1 MKEDLANLNNDD
13 VVYFG
18 ERIEL
23 YLISHLLISGML
35 DREKLGKIFGLKQS
49 VRWLQI
55 NYYFFE
61 FKQDL
66 IGQEIEIKNK
76 FNKDGVS
83 YAKVLIKDCL
93 KYGHKLQKV
102 CREISRKSG
111 KINDKLGLIKLA
123 EEFLKAERD
132 YTVFY
137 NITMFEGPVMDM
149 AKEIVKKYAKDE
161 KEAENL
167 FNLISTSSTETVV
180 EKEQEAFLNLAI
192 KPKNKQNLLISRHAE
207 KYGWMSMRFFIGNS
221 WNNQSILD
229 RLSRISKEE
238 AEAELIKRSNKRKEI
253 ESAIKLTTKNFS
265 KKDKGI
271 VKQVRDMV
279 YLRNQ
284 RADFFH
290 ESGYHIKPFL
300 DKVAGMLDV
309 SYSDLLHICV
319 PEIILALEGNFDY
332 KKYIDERKKNFIIYY
347 NFNEPVVLQG
357 IEVENYLKEKS
368 FLNLQL
374 YKEDKISG
382 KIAYKGIKTGR
393 VKIIKTSDENHK
405 VENGDVVVS
414 IMTIPS
420 FIPALEKASAFVTD
434 EGGITCHAAIVARE
448 MGKPCIIG
456 TKIATKVLKDGD
468 LVEVDAERGIVK
480 ILERS
485 GKLNTDNKSRDDK
498 N

>member
-1 MKEDLANLNNDD
+1 MKEDLVNLKNGD

-18 ERIEL
+18 ERIEP
-23 YLISHLLISGML
+23 YLASHILISGML
-35 DREKLGKIFGLKQS
+35 DREKLEKIFGLKQS

-55 NYYFFE
+55 NYYFFQ

-66 IGQEIEIKNK
+66 ARQEIEIKNK
-76 FNKDGVS
+76 FNEDGVS

-102 CREISRKSG
+102 CREISGKSG
-111 KINDKLGLIKLA
+111 KINDKLGLIELA
-123 EEFLKAERD
+123 EEFLKAEGD

-149 AKEIVKKYAKDE
+149 AKEIVKKYTKDE

-180 EKEQEAFLNLAI
+180 EKEQEAFLDLAI
-192 KPKNKQNLLISRHAE
+192 KPKNKQNLLVPRHVE
-207 KYGWMSMRFFIGNS
+207 KYGWMSMRFFIGDS
-221 WNNQSILD
+221 WNNQSILN
-229 RLSRISKEE
+229 RLNRISKKE
-238 AEAELIKRSNKRKEI
+238 AEVELIKRVNKRREI
-253 ESAIKLTTKNFS
+253 ESAIKLAIKNFS
-265 KKDKGI
+265 KKDKGV

-300 DKVAGMLDV
+300 DKVARTLDV
-309 SYSDLLHICV
+309 SYSDLLNICV
-319 PEIILALEGNFDY
+319 PEIISALKGDFDY
-332 KKYIDERKKNFIIYY
+332 KKCIDERKKNFIIYH

-357 IEVENYLKEKS
+357 IEVENYLKDKS

-374 YKEDKISG
+374 YKVDKISG

-393 VKIIKTSDENHK
+393 VKIIKTSDDNHK
-405 VENGDVVVS
+405 VENGDIVVS

-420 FIPALEKASAFVTD
+420 FIPALEKASAFITD
-434 EGGITCHAAIVARE
+434 EGGIICHAAIVARE
-448 MGKPCIIG
+448 MHKPCIIG
-456 TKIATKVLKDGD
+456 TKIATRVLKDGD
-468 LVEVDAERGIVK
+468 LVEVDAERGVVK
-480 ILERS
+480 IL
-485 GKLNTDNKSRDDK
+485 KK
-498 N
+498 NNE